1 MTDATGRS
9 FLSYRRTRIEEA
21 RLLIEAQ
28 HDVGIP
34 TWHDVSE
41 FEEGQTESLLRDALA
56 DPTTANAVCWLTPE
70 VEASAVITRTEL
82 PGILRRIRAGDGFF
96 MIPVAAGGVDY
107 PDVTRIA
114 GTYLG
119 MHDLGGWNLRKVVS
133 DPIGPADAAII
144 ARQVLGR
151 RIRTVVAQLAA
162 DAPLRLVINTQ
173 KKPAFASG
181 VALALDWTHRF
192 DGRLTHR
199 PESWQ
204 EQLIPALETVAQA
217 ITERA
222 PGRRIVAEGLCA
234 LPTAVAFGTA
244 FLATRGMSVGWRQI
258 SPNREPELWSLGMRP
273 EPCGFV
279 YQVGDGDPSA
289 DDLALPVSV
298 ASNVEPAFAASRPN
312 LPKMRAIVV
321 VHCVGAYPH
330 DLATAGQA
338 RDLVRIIVE
347 ALRYARDQY
356 QPRGTLHLFLAVP
369 AGLAMLIGQMLNTF
383 GPVQAVSGRCS
394 RFLPCVFARSGLLTH
409 LK

>member
-9 FLSYRRTRIEEA
+9 FLSYRRTRAGEA

-34 TWHDVSE
+34 TWQDVSE
-41 FEEGQTESLLRDALA
+41 IEEGHTESLLRAAIA

-70 VEASAVITRTEL
+70 VETSAVITRTEL

-107 PDVTRIA
+107 SDVTRIA

-119 MHDLGGWNLRKVVS
+119 VHDLGGWNLRKVAS
-133 DPIGPADAAII
+133 DPIGPADAATV

-151 RIRTVVAQLAA
+151 RIRAVSAQLAA
-162 DAPLRLVINTQ
+162 DAPLRLVINTR
-173 KKPAFASG
+173 KKLAFAPG

-192 DGRLTHR
+192 DGRLTHP

-204 EQLIPALETVAQA
+204 EYLIPALETVAQSIA
-217 ITERA
+217 EHA
-222 PGRRIVAEGLCA
+222 PGRKIVAEGLCA
-234 LPTAVAFGTA
+234 LPAAVAFGTA

-258 SPNREPELWSLGMRP
+258 SPNREPELWSLGTWP
-273 EPCGFV
+273 EPCGFA

-289 DDLALPVSV
+289 DDLALLISV

-312 LPKMRAIVV
+312 LPKLRTIVV
-321 VHCVGAYPH
+321 VHRAGAYPH
-330 DLATAGQA
+330 DIATAGQA

-356 QPRGTLHLFLAVP
+356 QPRGALHLFLAVP

-383 GPVQAVSGRCS
+383 GTVQTYEHVPTDAVGRYV
-394 RFLPCVFARSGLLTH
+394 PAARLEPSA
-409 LK
+409 